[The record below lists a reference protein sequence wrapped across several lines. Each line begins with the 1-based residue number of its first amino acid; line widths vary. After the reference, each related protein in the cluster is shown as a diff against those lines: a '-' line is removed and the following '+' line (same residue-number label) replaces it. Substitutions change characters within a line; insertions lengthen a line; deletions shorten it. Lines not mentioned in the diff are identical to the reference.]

1 MNLSLLIFDL
11 MVVVCVLGVPH
22 HGSEHSHNHENE
34 ENLKARIENNSN
46 SDKLY
51 RKEWDSYWESY
62 YRNLMNKL
70 NANTYRGIEHISFK
84 KSPILVISF

>member
-1 MNLSLLIFDL
+1 MA
-11 MVVVCVLGVPH
+11 VVCVLGVPH
-22 HGSEHSHNHENE
+22 HGSEHSHSLKNE
-34 ENLKARIENNSN
+34 ESFNTRIENNSS

-70 NANTYRGIEHISFK
+70 KANTYRGMKDISLRESQMLAFYK
-84 KSPILVISF
+84 VAPN

>member
-11 MVVVCVLGVPH
+11 MAVMCVLGVPH
-22 HGSEHSHNHENE
+22 HGSEHSHSSENDGI
-34 ENLKARIENNSN
+34 LKERIENNLN
-46 SDKLY
+46 NDELY

-70 NANTYRGIEHISFK
+70 NANTYRGIKYIYF
-84 KSPILVISF
+84 